1 MATKRAKE
9 NDMRVEQIMSQPA
22 VTCGQDDALD
32 TAARLM
38 WDNDCGVVPVVGDDG
53 AVVGILTDRDICMA
67 AYTQGMP
74 LRAIPVSRAMAKQVF
89 WCHPEESLEAAE
101 ALMTERRVRR
111 LPVVGRAGLPIGVI
125 SLNDIAREAA
135 QSPNGNGA
143 QREVAN
149 TLAAICQPRA
159 HALQP
164 VHLPQMQGSLPLWP
178 V

>member
-1 MATKRAKE
+1 
-9 NDMRVEQIMSQPA
+9 MRVEQIMSRPA
-22 VTCGQDDALD
+22 VTCRQDDALD
-32 TAARLM
+32 TAAGLM

-67 AYTQGMP
+67 AYTQGKH

-89 WCHPEESLEAAE
+89 SCRPDHSLEAAE
-101 ALMTERRVRR
+101 GLMTERRVRR
-111 LPVVGRAGLPIGVI
+111 LPVVDGVGHLVGVI

-135 QSPNGNGA
+135 SSPKGNGA

-159 HALQP
+159 HALQSVQP
-164 VHLPQMQGSLPLWP
+164 RQVQGPPPPWP